1 MVDQP
6 IGAGEPE
13 SADRDGAFPR
23 LEESQQAKLRAL
35 GTIRKVE
42 PGEVLFAAGD
52 ASTDFFV
59 VESGAVAIVQGYGA
73 ENRIVAIH
81 GPRRFLGELGL
92 LTGQRLYLW
101 GVVRDA
107 GELIQVSV
115 HKLREIVAQDKALSD
130 VILGAFIA
138 RRSILIEAGTGI
150 KLIGSRFSPDSRRLR
165 EFLARSRMPY
175 QWIDLEEDEEADAL
189 LTGLAVEPGQ
199 TPVVIDGGGQI
210 LHNPSNSELGRA
222 LGLGSGGSP
231 PALCDVVV
239 VGSGPAGLAA
249 ALYAA
254 SEGLDVQTVEAV
266 AAGGQAGTSARIE
279 NYLGFPAGISG
290 SELAQRAGVQAAKF
304 GSRLTV
310 PAAAVRLRST
320 PGRHEVTLSTGEV
333 ATGRTVV
340 IATGAQYRRLDV
352 PRLEEFEGGGVYYA
366 ATQAEAQLC
375 AGDPVAIVGGGN
387 AAGQAAIFMSRKT
400 PHCRLLIRGGDLA
413 KSMSRYLVDQIER
426 NDLIEVCTHS
436 QVVAL
441 NGDRELESVTTAD
454 TRSGERTQVP
464 ARALF
469 VFIGASPH
477 TEWLEGQLATDDAG
491 FLLTGRDVPG
501 EDLSEFDGDQPLF
514 LETSRPGI
522 FAVGDVHSGSIKRVA
537 SAVGEG
543 SMAVRLIHQRL
554 AHPYSPAR
562 SERTSSA
569 PPAGLGSR
577 GSGEPAVDAVS
588 GPGYAA
594 DAR

>member
-222 LGLGSGGSP
+222 LGLGWSAPARPGWRPPSTRRPRDSTCRRWRPSP
-231 PALCDVVV
+231 PGARPGHRR
-239 VGSGPAGLAA
+239 GSRTTSASRPASR
-249 ALYAA
+249 AA
-254 SEGLDVQTVEAV
+254 SW
-266 AAGGQAGTSARIE
+266 
-279 NYLGFPAGISG
+279 P
-290 SELAQRAGVQAAKF
+290 
-304 GSRLTV
+304 
-310 PAAAVRLRST
+310 
-320 PGRHEVTLSTGEV
+320 
-333 ATGRTVV
+333 
-340 IATGAQYRRLDV
+340 
-352 PRLEEFEGGGVYYA
+352 
-366 ATQAEAQLC
+366 
-375 AGDPVAIVGGGN
+375 
-387 AAGQAAIFMSRKT
+387 
-400 PHCRLLIRGGDLA
+400 
-413 KSMSRYLVDQIER
+413 
-426 NDLIEVCTHS
+426 
-436 QVVAL
+436 
-441 NGDRELESVTTAD
+441 
-454 TRSGERTQVP
+454 
-464 ARALF
+464 
-469 VFIGASPH
+469 
-477 TEWLEGQLATDDAG
+477 
-491 FLLTGRDVPG
+491 
-501 EDLSEFDGDQPLF
+501 
-514 LETSRPGI
+514 
-522 FAVGDVHSGSIKRVA
+522 
-537 SAVGEG
+537 
-543 SMAVRLIHQRL
+543 
-554 AHPYSPAR
+554 
-562 SERTSSA
+562 
-569 PPAGLGSR
+569 
-577 GSGEPAVDAVS
+577 S
-588 GPGYAA
+588 GPGS
-594 DAR
+594 RRPSSGRG